1 MDQCKILLI
10 VKELGDAER
19 QELQPASLLLDNDV
33 YAHVKIYR
41 EVADAIA

>member
-1 MDQCKILLI
+1 MLR
-10 VKELGDAER
+10 VNELRLALR
-19 QELQPASLLLDNDV
+19 QELQPAYLLLDNDV